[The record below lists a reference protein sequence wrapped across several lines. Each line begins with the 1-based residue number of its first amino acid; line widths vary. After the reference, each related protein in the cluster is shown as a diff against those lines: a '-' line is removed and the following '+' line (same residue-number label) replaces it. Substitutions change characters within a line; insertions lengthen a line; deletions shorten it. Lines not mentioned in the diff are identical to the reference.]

1 MGVWGTVL
9 NNITKFNISG
19 LHLSSFPFKMTLSQ
33 NESAQSTSHVDLAMV
48 YMKRFMVWI
57 KINNSLLESIQI
69 VILLFM

>member
-1 MGVWGTVL
+1 
-9 NNITKFNISG
+9 
-19 LHLSSFPFKMTLSQ
+19 MTLSQ

-69 VILLFM
+69 VILIVHVKPTLANLKNGLGSRLKYSMSNIA